1 MDSLNTLNVFVSVA
15 ETRSFVATGRLMGVS
30 ASAIGKSIVRLEER
44 FGVRLFNRS
53 TRSVTLT
60 EEGFR
65 FLERSQRIL
74 AEIEAAEAEFSQTNA
89 VPRGRL
95 KISLPLVSDP
105 FIPVLARFRK
115 AYPSIELDLTFDDR
129 RVEVIEEGYD
139 AVLRSGELPDSSLTS
154 RHLGNYQMILVGSPE
169 YFDEHGVP
177 QYPRELMR
185 HTCIQFRFPNTGKLQ
200 VWPIRRDDQELDLQL
215 PTSVVCN
222 NLEARV
228 GFAVEGVGIAYLPD
242 FAIREWL
249 DCGKLVSVLEDCS
262 ESGTFKIMWPSGK
275 HPSLKLR
282 VFIDFL
288 REHLFP
294 DTTPATLTAAKK
306 KNTPS
311 RKPKS

>member
-1 MDSLNTLNVFVSVA
+1 MDSLSTLNVFVSVA

-30 ASAIGKSIVRLEER
+30 ASAVGKSIVRLEER

-60 EEGFR
+60 EEGQS
-65 FLERSQRIL
+65 FLKRSQRIL
-74 AEIEAAEAEFSQTNA
+74 AEIDAAEAEFSQTNA

-115 AYPSIELDLTFDDR
+115 AYPSVELDLTFEDR

-154 RHLGNYQMILVGSPE
+154 RHLGNYQLILVGSPE
-169 YFDEHGVP
+169 YFQEHGIP
-177 QYPRELMR
+177 QHPRDLMR

-200 VWPIRRDDQELDLQL
+200 VWPLRRDDNELDLQI

-228 GFAVEGVGIAYLPD
+228 CFATQGIGIAYLPD

-262 ESGTFKIMWPSGK
+262 ELGAFKIMWPSGK

-288 REHLFP
+288 KEHLFP
-294 DTTPATLTAAKK
+294 EPKPSIPTAPKQ
-306 KNTPS
+306 KNTRGKNPNA
-311 RKPKS
+311 

>member
-15 ETRSFVATGRLMGVS
+15 ETRSFVATARLMGVS

-60 EEGFR
+60 EEGHR

-74 AEIEAAEAEFSQTNA
+74 AEIEAAEAEFSQTSTL
-89 VPRGRL
+89 PRGRL

-105 FIPVLARFRK
+105 FIPTLARFRI

-139 AVLRSGELPDSSLTS
+139 AVLRSGELPDSSLTA
-154 RHLGNYQMILVGSPE
+154 RHLGDYQMILAGAPDYFQRHGIPE
-169 YFDEHGVP
+169 QPTD
-177 QYPRELMR
+177 LLR

-200 VWPIRRDDQELDLQL
+200 VWPIRRNDQELDLQL

-228 GFAVEGVGIAYLPD
+228 GFAVQGVGIAYLPD
-242 FAIREWL
+242 FAIRQWL
-249 DCGKLVSVLEDCS
+249 DCGKLVSVLTDCS
-262 ESGTFKIMWPSGK
+262 ETGTFQIMWPSGK
-275 HPSLKLR
+275 HPSPKLR

-288 REHLFP
+288 KEQLFP
-294 DTTPATLTAAKK
+294 AA
-306 KNTPS
+306 
-311 RKPKS
+311 